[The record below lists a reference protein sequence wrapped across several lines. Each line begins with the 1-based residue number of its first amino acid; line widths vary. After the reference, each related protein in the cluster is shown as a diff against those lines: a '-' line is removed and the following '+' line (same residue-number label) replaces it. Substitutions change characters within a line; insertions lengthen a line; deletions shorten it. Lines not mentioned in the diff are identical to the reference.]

1 MSTIT
6 VFVDCNILYTQAF
19 HDQSVVQD
27 SIRKIVPGQQC
38 HMNIDLILSGYKA
51 MGPWWSTVTY
61 T

>member
-6 VFVDCNILYTQAF
+6 VFVDCNVLYTQAF

-27 SIRKIVPGQQC
+27 SIHKIVPGQQS
-38 HMNIDLILSGYKA
+38 HMNIDPVLSGYKA
-51 MGPWWSTVTY
+51 MGLWCSTVTY

>member
-6 VFVDCNILYTQAF
+6 VFVDCNILYTHAF

-27 SIRKIVPGQQC
+27 SIRKIVPG

-51 MGPWWSTVTY
+51 MGP
-61 T
+61 